1 MAEFVTVAEADSLR
15 DGDSRAVKVGNKE
28 VALFRVGDEFYA
40 IDNECSHYGAPLSD
54 GWSDGKLVTCPWH
67 CWQFDVT
74 NGKCL
79 TVEDYDVPSYTVLVE
94 EGQVKVTVG

>member
-1 MAEFVTVAEADSLR
+1 MSELIEAGAVDSLR
-15 DGDSRAVKVGNKE
+15 DGESRAVRAHDKE

-40 IDNECSHYGAPLSD
+40 IENECSHYGAALCD
-54 GWSDGKLVTCPWH
+54 GWTDGKIVSCPWH

-79 TVEDYDVPSYTVLVE
+79 TVEDYDVQTYAVRIE
-94 EGQVKVTVG
+94 DGQVKIEI